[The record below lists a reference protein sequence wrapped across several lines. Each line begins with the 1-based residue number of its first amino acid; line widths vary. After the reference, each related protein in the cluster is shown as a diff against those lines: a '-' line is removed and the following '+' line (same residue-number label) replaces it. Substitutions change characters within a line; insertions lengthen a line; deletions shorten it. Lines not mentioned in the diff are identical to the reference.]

1 LVIIDI
7 ITWEVLLSMFSGEYN
22 YATITTQRKY
32 TGRVRRFIDLAAKMA
47 NQSCDP
53 VNRHGAVLVKGSSVL
68 NASHNKNSFC
78 SFGQRFREKG
88 TGVSTMHAELG
99 AILGMDRKITEGATV
114 YVARLGKRGN
124 LKLSKPCSMCYSAMK
139 HVGIKKVVYTIN
151 GEVAGVYKM

>member
-7 ITWEVLLSMFSGEYN
+7 ISWEALLSMFIGEYN
-22 YATITTQRKY
+22 YAVVSTQRKY
-32 TGRVRRFIDLAAKMA
+32 SGRVRRFIDFAAKMA

-114 YVARLGKRGN
+114 YVARVGKKGN
-124 LKLSKPCSMCYSAMK
+124 LKL
-139 HVGIKKVVYTIN
+139 YTIN
-151 GEVAGVYKM
+151 GEMAGSYKL

>member
-1 LVIIDI
+1 
-7 ITWEVLLSMFSGEYN
+7 MFSGEYN

-78 SFGQRFREKG
+78 SVGQRFREKG

-114 YVARLGKRGN
+114 YVARVGKRGN

-151 GEVAGVYKM
+151 GEVAGIYKM

>member
-151 GEVAGVYKM
+151 REVAGVYKM

>member
-1 LVIIDI
+1 
-7 ITWEVLLSMFSGEYN
+7 MFIGEYN
-22 YATITTQRKY
+22 YAVVSTQRKY
-32 TGRVRRFIDLAAKMA
+32 DGRVRRFIDLAAKMA

-53 VNRHGAVLVKGSSVL
+53 ASRHGAVLVKGSSVL

-114 YVARLGKRGN
+114 YVARSLPQIGR
-124 LKLSKPCSMCYSAMK
+124 A
-139 HVGIKKVVYTIN
+139 HV
-151 GEVAGVYKM
+151 